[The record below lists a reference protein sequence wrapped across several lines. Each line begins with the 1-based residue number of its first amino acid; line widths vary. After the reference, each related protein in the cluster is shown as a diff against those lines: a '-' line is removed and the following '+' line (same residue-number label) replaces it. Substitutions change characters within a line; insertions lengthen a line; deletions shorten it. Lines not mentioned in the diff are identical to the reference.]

1 MLRDREGEK
10 ADIGGHRETQ
20 TLTLGTAGCSP
31 ARHQA
36 AGPSRG
42 TTGGN
47 VDGPD
52 IRSLIDPFVQFDE
65 HEVVGVAGVG
75 VAGVG
80 NGFDA
85 LEQLLPRF
93 IHG

>member
-1 MLRDREGEK
+1 MGIE
-10 ADIGGHRETQ
+10 RETR

-42 TTGGN
+42 TTGGD

-52 IRSLIDPFVQFDE
+52 IRSLEDPFVQFDE
-65 HEVVGVAGVG
+65 HEIVGVARVG
-75 VAGVG
+75 VARVG
-80 NGFDA
+80 DGFDA
-85 LEQLLPRF
+85 LEQLLPGL

>member
-1 MLRDREGEK
+1 MGIE
-10 ADIGGHRETQ
+10 RETQ

-36 AGPSRG
+36 AGPSRR
-42 TTGGN
+42 TTGGD

-52 IRSLIDPFVQFDE
+52 VRSLPDPFVQLDE

-80 NGFDA
+80 NGFGA
-85 LEQLLPRF
+85 LEHLLPRL
-93 IHG
+93 IYG